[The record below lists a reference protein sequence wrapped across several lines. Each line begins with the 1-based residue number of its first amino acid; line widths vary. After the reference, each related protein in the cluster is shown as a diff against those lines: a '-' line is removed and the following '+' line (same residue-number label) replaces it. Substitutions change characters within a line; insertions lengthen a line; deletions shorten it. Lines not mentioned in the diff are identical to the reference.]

1 VGFAVPSNLA
11 RKVMN
16 DLIKFGEVRRGTL
29 GYIEVAP
36 LTERLAQELSV
47 PIEKGVLVSRMI
59 RNSAA
64 YDAGI
69 RPGDVIVSFNLT
81 SIEDSGQLL
90 RLVADS
96 PIGSTV
102 TVGAYREGRKIEFR
116 VPVVAMRQRP
126 GRQ

>member
-1 VGFAVPSNLA
+1 MV
-11 RKVMN
+11 
-16 DLIKFGEVRRGTL
+16 
-29 GYIEVAP
+29 
-36 LTERLAQELSV
+36 
-47 PIEKGVLVSRMI
+47 

-69 RPGDVIVSFNLT
+69 RPGDVIVSFNLKP
-81 SIEDSGQLL
+81 IEDSAQLL

-102 TVGAYREGRKIEFR
+102 TVGAYRDGRKIEFR